1 MSATEPDRR
10 EAHDPSLPESKSTG
24 RSLNFIEQI
33 IEEDMRTG
41 KYQGRV
47 HTRFPPEPNGYLHIG
62 HAKSICLNF
71 GLAAKYK
78 GLCNLRFDDTNP
90 CKEEMEYVDSI
101 REDVR
106 WLGFDWQDREYFASD
121 YFEQLHDWAVQ
132 MIQAGQAF
140 VCDLTPDQV
149 REYRGTL
156 TEPGRNSP
164 YRDRSA
170 AENLDLFRRMRAGEF
185 PDGSRTLRAKADMAH
200 PNLNMR
206 DPVMYRILHAHH
218 HRSGDRWCIYPMY
231 DFTHGQSDSIERITH
246 SICTLEFENHRPLYD
261 WYIDALGI
269 YHPQQIEFAR
279 LNLTYTVMSKRKLL
293 DLVQKKLVS
302 GWDDPRLPTI
312 CGLRRRGYT
321 PEAIRSFCDRIG
333 VAKFNSTIDVTV
345 LENSIREHL
354 NATAPRVMAVLCPLR
369 VVIVNYPED
378 QTEYMEAV
386 NNPED
391 PQSGTREV
399 PFSRVLYIE
408 QDDFREDAP
417 RKFFRLKPGGEVR
430 LRYAYIVKCEEVVK
444 DEQTGEVVELRC
456 TCDMET
462 LGKQPEDRKV
472 KGVIHWVSAAHAAE
486 VEVRLYDRLFTK
498 QDPDD
503 LAEGE
508 DYKTYLNPD
517 SLQVLRGCK
526 AEPSLAAAQPGERF
540 QFERLGYFCVD
551 SRDSPLGEPVF
562 NRTVSLRDTWAKIE
576 KSETDQ

>member
-1 MSATEPDRR
+1 MSATDSDRR
-10 EAHDPSLPESKSTG
+10 EANDPSMPESKNSG

-41 KYQGRV
+41 TYQGRV

-106 WLGFDWQDREYFASD
+106 WLGFDWDDREYFASD

-149 REYRGTL
+149 RQYRGTL

-164 YRDRSA
+164 YRDRSVQ
-170 AENLDLFRRMRAGEF
+170 ENLDLFRRMRAGEF

-218 HRSGDRWCIYPMY
+218 HRTGDRWCIYPMY

-261 WYIDALGI
+261 WYVDTLGI

-293 DLVQKKLVS
+293 ELVQKKLVS

-312 CGLRRRGYT
+312 SGLRRRGYT

-354 NATAPRVMAVLCPLR
+354 NATAPRVMAVLRPLR

-430 LRYAYIVKCEEVVK
+430 LRYAYIIKCEEVVK
-444 DEQTGEVVELRC
+444 DEQTGEITELRC

-498 QDPDD
+498 ADPDD

-517 SLQVLRGCK
+517 SLQILRGCA
-526 AEPSLAAAQPGERF
+526 AEPGLAAAQPGERF

-551 SRDSPLGEPVF
+551 SRDSRLGAPVF